1 VRSVLAALG
10 IVLAIGLPAARANDT
25 TAELATGG
33 LIFVT
38 NDDVVMRSEKL
49 FISTAQVRVTYDF
62 FNKSGK
68 DVTVL
73 VAFPLPEI
81 RISEMDENI
90 AIPKEDAVDPFGFAT
105 TVNGK
110 PVSTQVEQRV
120 TAVGLDR
127 TQYLRDLGIPLA
139 PQLAATDKALDAL
152 PKDKWDEI
160 VRLGLGEVV
169 EYGDD
174 KGMQKHLEA
183 RWGLNTTFYW
193 QQTFPAGKETIIQ
206 HQYTPSVGSSV
217 QTSLGSPNQATQAW
231 YGDYLRNYCIDK
243 GFMATIAGLRQATRS
258 EFGPPYSEQRI
269 DYILKTGANWSGPIQ
284 DFQLVVDKGSADSL
298 MSFCGAHISKIS
310 PTQFQMKATDFTR
323 TATCT
328 FSFLTRCRNN
338 KFNSLVRPL
347 CCARR
352 CDQSNSFLDC
362 YAAPT

>member
-1 VRSVLAALG
+1 MRAVRTLVAAAA
-10 IVLAIGLPAARANDT
+10 VAVAIGLPSARANDT

-38 NDDVVMRSEKL
+38 NDNVEMRSEKL
-49 FISTAQVRVTYDF
+49 FISTDQVRVVYDF
-62 FNKSGK
+62 FNKSK
-68 DVTVL
+68 ADVTVL

-81 RISEMDENI
+81 RISEEDENI
-90 AIPKEDAVDPFGFAT
+90 AIPREDAVNPFGFTT
-105 TVNGK
+105 TVDGK
-110 PVSTQVEQRV
+110 PVTMQVEQRV
-120 TAVGLDR
+120 TAVGIDR

-139 PQLAATDKALDAL
+139 PQLAATAKALDAL

-160 VRLGLGEVV
+160 VRLGLGEIA

-183 RWGLNTTFYW
+183 RWGLATTFYW

-217 QTSLGSPNQATQAW
+217 QTSLGSPSQATQSW
-231 YGDYLRNYCIDK
+231 YGNYVRDYCIDK
-243 GFMATIAGLRQATRS
+243 SFLATIERLRQASKS

-298 MSFCGAHISKIS
+298 VSFCGTNIIKIS
-310 PTQFQMKATDFTR
+310 ATQFQMKQTNFTPDGD
-323 TATCT
+323 
-328 FSFLTRCRNN
+328 LHILILN
-338 KFNSLVRPL
+338 KLPK
-347 CCARR
+347 
-352 CDQSNSFLDC
+352 Q
-362 YAAPT
+362 

>member
-1 VRSVLAALG
+1 VRALVPALTVA
-10 IVLAIGLPAARANDT
+10 IVLGALPARANDT

-49 FISTAQVRVTYDF
+49 FISTTQVRVTYDF
-62 FNKSGK
+62 FNKSSR

-81 RISEMDENI
+81 RISQEDQNI
-90 AIPKEDAVDPFGFAT
+90 AIPTEDPVNPFGFAT

-110 PVSTQVEQRV
+110 PVTTQVEQRV
-120 TAVGLDR
+120 IAVGLDR

-152 PKDKWDEI
+152 AKDKWDEI

-174 KGMQKHLEA
+174 ASGMHKHLEA
-183 RWGLNTTFYW
+183 RWGLHTTFYW

-217 QTSLGSPNQATQAW
+217 QTNLGSPDQSTQSW
-231 YGDYLRNYCIDK
+231 YGDYMRNYCIDK
-243 GFMATIAGLRQATRS
+243 SFMATIERLRQASKS

-284 DFQLVVDKGSADSL
+284 DFQLVVDKGTADSL
-298 MSFCGAHISKIS
+298 VSFCGSNVTKIS
-310 PTQFQMKATDFTR
+310 PTQFQMKSTDFTPDGDLHVLIL
-323 TATCT
+323 
-328 FSFLTRCRNN
+328 S
-338 KFNSLVRPL
+338 KMPK
-347 CCARR
+347 
-352 CDQSNSFLDC
+352 
-362 YAAPT
+362 